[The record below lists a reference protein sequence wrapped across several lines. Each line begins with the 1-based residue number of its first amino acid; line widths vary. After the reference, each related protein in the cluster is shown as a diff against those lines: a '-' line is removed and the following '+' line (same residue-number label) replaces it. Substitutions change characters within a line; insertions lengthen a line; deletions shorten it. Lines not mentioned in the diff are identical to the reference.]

1 MKNLPK
7 NSTTDRIELLTPA
20 QRRWVALSARVFP
33 GWTARRAEALLLR
46 PPRKRGRAAEVL
58 NAWGQPERIVVDG
71 HRMALWHFG
80 EQGRPRVVLVHGWG
94 GYGGQL
100 AGWIAPLLGAGFAV
114 TLFDQLGHGDSEGQA
129 GALPDFIAGLRT
141 VAAAVPNVVAVVA
154 HSMGAAG
161 ALHAV
166 REGLAVDALVLIG
179 SPGNFDLHLKTLSR
193 RVGLGLRAHHS
204 LRGRLERRYRPIA
217 EIDALQG
224 LPVGRTRAMFV
235 HDLDD
240 LEVDFSHLAT
250 LHAAWPGSEAMATRG
265 YGHHRVLRAPEVIA
279 RSVAFLA
286 SASERVNKST
296 ARADCCVAHS
306 LTPRLSI

>member
-7 NSTTDRIELLTPA
+7 KSTTDRIELLSPA
-20 QRRWVALSARVFP
+20 QRRWVAFSARVFP

-46 PPRKRGRAAEVL
+46 PPRKRGRAGEVL
-58 NAWGQPERIVVDG
+58 SAWGQPERIMVDG
-71 HRMALWHFG
+71 HRMAVWHFG
-80 EQGRPRVVLVHGWG
+80 APRRPRVVLVHGWG

-114 TLFDQLGHGDSEGQA
+114 TLFDQLGHGDSEGRA
-129 GALPDFIAGLRT
+129 GTLPDFIAGLRAVT
-141 VAAAVPNVVAVVA
+141 AAVPDVTAVVA

-179 SPGNFDLHLKTLSR
+179 SPGNFDRHLQTLSR
-193 RVGLGLRAHHS
+193 RVGLGRRAHQS
-204 LRGRLERRYRPIA
+204 LRGRLERRYLPIA

-224 LPVGRTRAMFV
+224 LPVERTRAMFV
-235 HDLDD
+235 HDADD
-240 LEVDFSHLAT
+240 QEVDFSHLAT
-250 LHAAWPGSEAMATRG
+250 LHAAWPGSEALATRG
-265 YGHHRVLRAPEVIA
+265 HGHHRVLRAPEVIA

-286 SASERVNKST
+286 AGLQQEDRSQPEEDEEA
-296 ARADCCVAHS
+296 A
-306 LTPRLSI
+306 